1 MSMRILVSDD
11 EPDIRDFIGHVLK
24 RAGHDVTVVG
34 DGADALAR
42 ASDDHYDLLILDHH
56 MPRMTG
62 LDVAGR
68 LRHTRPHLK
77 ILLMSGDQDVGGRH
91 PHFLPK
97 PFNRSELTAAVDELL
112 DEADRA

>member
-1 MSMRILVSDD
+1 M
-11 EPDIRDFIGHVLK
+11 
-24 RAGHDVTVVG
+24 A

-42 ASDDHYDLLILDHH
+42 ASDDDYDLLILDHH

-62 LDVAGR
+62 LAVAAR

-77 ILLMSGDQDVGGRH
+77 VLLMSGDQDVGGQH

-97 PFNRSELTAAVDELL
+97 PFNRSELTAAVDELIDGHGL
-112 DEADRA
+112 A